1 MTALSGPT
9 FGLDASEELDVMDG
23 LFFNE
28 LSDLP
33 VEPGSAKMYGSSGP
47 QPVVDTPITDE
58 ELIGARAAS
67 GRGGA
72 RRAPGAHPRA
82 PPRVARARARAQ
94 NSGRARSPAA
104 IPTGRAPAAS
114 LPLPSE
120 KESKPKAK
128 AAAGSKPKDAAD
140 LSETRRARN
149 REHARRSRCRKKLII
164 ESLQQ
169 SLVAYQGENE
179 RLREFVREKLGAEA
193 AAPSLEY
200 CAAQSKGDG
209 DAEGEA
215 SLSEGGERTRAINKY
230 DYGLLEALKHA
241 RRSFVITDP
250 TLPDNPIVFASGGFL
265 SLTGYKL
272 EQVLGRNCRF
282 LQGPRT
288 DARAVGKIREAI
300 KHGTDVQICLLNY
313 KIDSTTFWN
322 HFFIAALRDDAGDV
336 VNFLGVQ
343 IEVSERVAMGILQ
356 NMDGKAADGKA
367 APAAAP
373 ADGAAKGADAA
384 VGAKRARDDDGP

>member
-1 MTALSGPT
+1 M
-9 FGLDASEELDVMDG
+9 
-23 LFFNE
+23 
-28 LSDLP
+28 
-33 VEPGSAKMYGSSGP
+33 
-47 QPVVDTPITDE
+47 
-58 ELIGARAAS
+58 
-67 GRGGA
+67 
-72 RRAPGAHPRA
+72 
-82 PPRVARARARAQ
+82 
-94 NSGRARSPAA
+94 
-104 IPTGRAPAAS
+104 
-114 LPLPSE
+114 
-120 KESKPKAK
+120 
-128 AAAGSKPKDAAD
+128 
-140 LSETRRARN
+140 
-149 REHARRSRCRKKLII
+149 
-164 ESLQQ
+164 
-169 SLVAYQGENE
+169 
-179 RLREFVREKLGAEA
+179 REKLGAEA

>member
-1 MTALSGPT
+1 M
-9 FGLDASEELDVMDG
+9 DAYFSTS
-23 LFFNE
+23 
-28 LSDLP
+28 SDLP
-33 VEPGSAKMYGSSGP
+33 VEPGSAKM
-47 QPVVDTPITDE
+47 
-58 ELIGARAAS
+58 A
-67 GRGGA
+67 
-72 RRAPGAHPRA
+72 
-82 PPRVARARARAQ
+82 
-94 NSGRARSPAA
+94 
-104 IPTGRAPAAS
+104 
-114 LPLPSE
+114 
-120 KESKPKAK
+120 
-128 AAAGSKPKDAAD
+128 
-140 LSETRRARN
+140 
-149 REHARRSRCRKKLII
+149 
-164 ESLQQ
+164 
-169 SLVAYQGENE
+169 NE

-272 EQVLGRNCRF
+272 EQVLAATAASSRPADR
-282 LQGPRT
+282 
-288 DARAVGKIREAI
+288 RAVGKIREAI

-373 ADGAAKGADAA
+373 ADGAAKAPTPPSAPAPLRRRRPMSAA
-384 VGAKRARDDDGP
+384 RRGRPDTTSRAEPRRLSSAATATDKTSHRT

>member
-1 MTALSGPT
+1 
-9 FGLDASEELDVMDG
+9 MDG

-67 GRGGA
+67 GTGGP

-82 PPRVARARARAQ
+82 ARRTSARARAKL
-94 NSGRARSPAA
+94 GPRARGVPRRDSDRAA
-104 IPTGRAPAAS
+104 PPAAS

>member
-9 FGLDASEELDVMDG
+9 FGLEASEELDVMDG

-33 VEPGSAKMYGSSGP
+33 VEPGSAKMYSSSGP
-47 QPVVDTPITDE
+47 QPVVDTPITGE
-58 ELIGARAAS
+58 SSSR
-67 GRGGA
+67 A
-72 RRAPGAHPRA
+72 RRRNGG
-82 PPRVARARARAQ
+82 
-94 NSGRARSPAA
+94 S
-104 IPTGRAPAAS
+104 AS
-114 LPLPSE
+114 SC
-120 KESKPKAK
+120 A
-128 AAAGSKPKDAAD
+128 
-140 LSETRRARN
+140 
-149 REHARRSRCRKKLII
+149 
-164 ESLQQ
+164 
-169 SLVAYQGENE
+169 
-179 RLREFVREKLGAEA
+179 KLGAEA

-200 CAAQSKGDG
+200 CAAQSR
-209 DAEGEA
+209 ATATPRARRRWRAA
-215 SLSEGGERTRAINKY
+215 SGAINKY

-322 HFFIAALRDDAGDV
+322 HFFIAALRDGGGV

-343 IEVSERVAMGILQ
+343 IEVSERIAMGILQ

-373 ADGAAKGADAA
+373 PTAPPKAPAA
-384 VGAKRARDDDGP
+384 VGASARRRRPMSAARPGLPGHHGEPQRSSREPAPSARDRDRQKQAHVNGKHDRPPGSRRRRRRQDETRRTTDSLSVASSAGTSEKPSFS

>member
-67 GRGGA
+67 GTGGP
-72 RRAPGAHPRA
+72 RRAPGAH
-82 PPRVARARARAQ
+82 PRVARARARAR
-94 NSGRARSPAA
+94 NRARARSPAA
-104 IPTGRAPAAS
+104 IPTAPRPAAS

>member
-67 GRGGA
+67 GTGA
-72 RRAPGAHPRA
+72 
-82 PPRVARARARAQ
+82 
-94 NSGRARSPAA
+94 
-104 IPTGRAPAAS
+104 
-114 LPLPSE
+114 

-200 CAAQSKGDG
+200 CAAQPS
-209 DAEGEA
+209 
-215 SLSEGGERTRAINKY
+215 STQ
-230 DYGLLEALKHA
+230 

-322 HFFIAALRDDAGDV
+322 HFFIAAPAAAAASS
-336 VNFLGVQ
+336 NFLGVQ
-343 IEVSERVAMGILQ
+343 IE
-356 NMDGKAADGKA
+356 
-367 APAAAP
+367 
-373 ADGAAKGADAA
+373 
-384 VGAKRARDDDGP
+384 DDGLASVASSRAPPEAELRRAGGSARGS

>member
-67 GRGGA
+67 GTGGRPPRPRGASA
-72 RRAPGAHPRA
+72 RRASHE
-82 PPRVARARARAQ
+82 RARAQ

-373 ADGAAKGADAA
+373 ADGAAKGADVA